1 MQSAFAWAY
10 LLLCWNLMARSDNIQ
25 MLLFEHIWWEN
36 DGMSVQFIKT
46 KTDSNGSKTDPKKV
60 YANPHKPHIC
70 PVLALGV
77 YVFTTGARE
86 NCSKANVWG
95 NSGASSR
102 FSKWL
107 KVLLVAGAEMLS
119 AMCIIIDD
127 IGTHS
132 FRKGI
137 ATYLSG
143 MVGGPSPVNIYLRA
157 GWSLGNQKRYI
168 LAGGGG
174 DELCGRA
181 ATGLNINLE
190 EFACLPPHFNLDDGP
205 ILSAEEWEGVFPNY
219 HSAPATFKQVLPFL
233 LASVL
238 YHREWLNENLPAS
251 HPLRSSRV
259 WTHPKAQEIQVKVHA
274 GHWHNKTTGLSAT
287 GIQRTCMTCSTIDRL
302 NLIIQTHQV
311 CHPKS

>member
-1 MQSAFAWAY
+1 
-10 LLLCWNLMARSDNIQ
+10 MARSDNVQ
-25 MLLFEHIWWEN
+25 MLLFEHIRWEN
-36 DGMSVQFIKT
+36 GAMVVQFVKT
-46 KTDSNGSKTDPKKV
+46 KTDSTGANTDPKKV
-60 YANPHKPHIC
+60 YPNPVKPHIC
-70 PVLALGV
+70 PVLALAV
-77 YVFTTGARE
+77 YVFTMGVRE
-86 NCSKANVWG
+86 EGSKANIWG
-95 NSGASSR
+95 NNNASSR

-107 KVLLVAGAEMLS
+107 KGLLIAGASILA

-168 LAGGGG
+168 LSGGGG

-190 EFACLPPHFNLDDGP
+190 EFASLPPHFNLDDGP
-205 ILSAEEWEGVFPNY
+205 ILSEAEWEGAFPNY
-219 HSAPATFKQVLPFL
+219 SAVPATFRQALPFL

-238 YHREWLNENLPAS
+238 YHHDWLNEHLPAN

-259 WTHPKAQEIQVKVHA
+259 WTHPKAQEMRGKVHA
-274 GHWHNKTTGLSAT
+274 GHWQNKETGLGAT
-287 GIQRTCMTCSTIDRL
+287 GTAHGMLHTCEACM
-302 NLIIQTHQV
+302 
-311 CHPKS
+311 